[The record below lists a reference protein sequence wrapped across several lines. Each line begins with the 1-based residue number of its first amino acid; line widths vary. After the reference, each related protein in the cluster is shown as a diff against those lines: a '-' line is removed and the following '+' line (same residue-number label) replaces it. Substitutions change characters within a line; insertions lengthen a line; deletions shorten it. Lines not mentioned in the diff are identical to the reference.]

1 MPATVISDD
10 VQTAHAVKSCCSLV
24 ARVPRALNCWVVPG
38 AMLEVDGNTPIEATV
53 DVLRVVT
60 PEMLPNVAVKVVV
73 PKLAVAVAIP

>member
-38 AMLEVDGNTPIEATV
+38 AMLEVDGNTPIEETV

-60 PEMLPNVAVKVVV
+60 PEMLPNAAVTVVV